1 MSALANRV
9 LGKRNRHPNL
19 SQAVALRELV
29 YQAAQQPDLEPNEL
43 ARLVHAW
50 SEVQERLR
58 IIRGKPMPGFLRPE
72 LGKKPRRQ
80 IVERSEPIIAT
91 IDDIS
96 ATDSA
101 VNE

>member
-1 MSALANRV
+1 
-9 LGKRNRHPNL
+9 
-19 SQAVALRELV
+19 
-29 YQAAQQPDLEPNEL
+29 
-43 ARLVHAW
+43 
-50 SEVQERLR
+50 
-58 IIRGKPMPGFLRPE
+58 MPGFLRPE

-96 ATDSA
+96 ATDSV